1 MSGGT
6 HVDAGYSLIMIDPRP
21 GYKNKGRVKIGG
33 LEPNPRRET
42 REKKLRI
49 ARSLGE
55 VEVQLGLQK
64 G

>member
-21 GYKNKGRVKIGG
+21 GYKNKGRVK
-33 LEPNPRRET
+33 EPNPRRET
-42 REKKLRI
+42 REKKVRI
-49 ARSLGE
+49 VRSLGE